1 MLFRSAPR
9 NSFNPTLVNSTL
21 APVNVEFIVTPRT
34 GSNLCAGNTFK
45 ITVTVK
51 PRPVVTDKVTTSC
64 SGSTFAVSPTGVP
77 ESTFYTWGV
86 PVVISGNISGSNSQA
101 SQQYFVGQV
110 LTNNG
115 NTPAVIQYL
124 AVPITAGCS
133 GNPFSILVTV
143 NPQPVL
149 DNSGAKSVCNNSL

>member
-1 MLFRSAPR
+1 MVPIPFVADQALPVCSGTALNYTAVGVPTGTTYSWTPVSIPAGISGADAVVAPR

-86 PVVISGNISGSNSQA
+86 PVVISGNI
-101 SQQYFVGQV
+101 
-110 LTNNG
+110 
-115 NTPAVIQYL
+115 
-124 AVPITAGCS
+124 
-133 GNPFSILVTV
+133 
-143 NPQPVL
+143 
-149 DNSGAKSVCNNSL
+149 